1 VTLFVR
7 GDVGAGE
14 RPRISAPLLVRRV
27 SRIECVTADVES
39 ARRDWEDAYRR
50 LEEASRDPARADG
63 LRVQLRAV
71 TEELRKRVGS
81 TFTVGELAAEY
92 RRAEGWTRDAV
103 AADQLGPQWL
113 STLAIVEGAAFKLYA
128 RGAVDYEP

>member
-1 VTLFVR
+1 M
-7 GDVGAGE
+7 
-14 RPRISAPLLVRRV
+14 
-27 SRIECVTADVES
+27 TADVES

>member
-1 VTLFVR
+1 
-7 GDVGAGE
+7 
-14 RPRISAPLLVRRV
+14 
-27 SRIECVTADVES
+27 VTADVES

-63 LRVQLRAV
+63 LRLQLRAV

-81 TFTVGELAAEY
+81 SFTLGELAAEY

-103 AADQLGPQWL
+103 AANQLGPQWL
-113 STLAIVEGAAFKLYA
+113 ATLAIVEGAAFRLYA